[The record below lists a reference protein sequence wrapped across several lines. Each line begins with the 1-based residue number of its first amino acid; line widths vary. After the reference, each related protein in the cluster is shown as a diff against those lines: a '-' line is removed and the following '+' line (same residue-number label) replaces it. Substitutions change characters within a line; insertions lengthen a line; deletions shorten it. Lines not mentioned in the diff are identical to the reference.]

1 MNSQINI
8 RQKTVSVPAVFLKHF
23 YEIAAD
29 FSILEEDLE
38 DLFLSSSKKT
48 IQQLKQAKKEHLQG
62 HTKPLSSLS

>member
-29 FSILEEDLE
+29 FSILEEDL
-38 DLFLSSSKKT
+38 FLSSSKKT

>member
-29 FSILEEDLE
+29 FSILEEDL
-38 DLFLSSSKKT
+38 FLSSSKKT
-48 IQQLKQAKKEHLQG
+48 IQQLKQAA
-62 HTKPLSSLS
+62 TSI